1 MAVSRHVRSLFPGL
15 IKVHHF
21 MTAVMPTYNGYKP
34 GVRLVITLFLA
45 PILGFPVVGT
55 GLSKVASVSGPHREV
70 LIYRRIFS
78 NFHFIGTRLLILLS
92 SMGDMALAEKARGD
106 NVGEIKLGGALQPR
120 MSKIGVNS
128 HIHLF
133 HSIWKVG

>member
-1 MAVSRHVRSLFPGL
+1 
-15 IKVHHF
+15 

-45 PILGFPVVGT
+45 PILGFPVVRT
-55 GLSKVASVSGPHREV
+55 GLSKVASVSEPHREV

-133 HSIWKVG
+133 RGIWKVG